1 MQSKKKTYLSFF
13 KKKLNVNYFAF
24 EKIFLIISLQNA
36 QISENSQYFLEI
48 KLPRM
53 GFVKRASGV

>member
-1 MQSKKKTYLSFF
+1 MQFKKKLIYLFF
-13 KKKLNVNYFAF
+13 FKLNVNYFAF
-24 EKIFLIISLQNA
+24 ERIFLIISLQNA